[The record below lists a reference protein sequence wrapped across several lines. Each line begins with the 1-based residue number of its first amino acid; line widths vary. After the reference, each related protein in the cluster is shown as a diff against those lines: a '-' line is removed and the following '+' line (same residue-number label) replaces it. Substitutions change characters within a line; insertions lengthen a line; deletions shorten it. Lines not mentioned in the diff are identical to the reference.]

1 MSTTHTLIIKHDYCI
16 DSPRDWDNLGK
27 IYAEHRRYNLK
38 DSNASDIRD
47 DDGHISNDYIYLN
60 VYMYEHGGVA
70 LNTSGF
76 SCPWDSGQVGY
87 IYVSKVEVLK
97 NWGRKRMSKKLEQK
111 VYKCLQAEIETY
123 SMYLNGDVY
132 GYEYQELSEEGR
144 LLNEDSCW
152 GFFGSNPEK
161 NGMVEYIGRKNLEQ
175 CEVIYQ

>member
-1 MSTTHTLIIKHDYCI
+1 MNTHTLLIKHDDNADY
-16 DSPRDWDNLGK
+16 PRDWDNLGTL
-27 IYAEHRRYNLK
+27 YAPHRKYRLSDKHAN
-38 DSNASDIRD
+38 DIRD
-47 DDGHISNDYIYLN
+47 DEGNIPNSYLYLN

-70 LNTSGF
+70 LNTGGF

-87 IYVSKVEVLK
+87 IYVSKADILK

-144 LLNEDSCW
+144 VLNEDSCW
-152 GFFGSNPEK
+152 GFFGSNPEE
-161 NGMVEYIGRKNLEQ
+161 NGMVDCIGIKNLEQ